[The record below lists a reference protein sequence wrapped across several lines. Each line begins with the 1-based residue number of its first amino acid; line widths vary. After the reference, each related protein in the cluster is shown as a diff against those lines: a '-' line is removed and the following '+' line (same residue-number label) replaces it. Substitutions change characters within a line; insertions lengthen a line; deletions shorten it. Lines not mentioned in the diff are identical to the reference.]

1 MLILITGLPATG
13 KSHFAKDLAL
23 VLSAKHL
30 NTDYVRKK
38 FRMVDYS
45 EAGKNKVYAKLFEIA
60 KSHISKNE
68 HVIVDGTF
76 SKRVFRDSAYFLARE
91 TGTPIYLIE
100 CVCNNYGLI
109 QQRYEHRKQ
118 LKKNKT

>member
-13 KSHFAKDLAL
+13 KSHFARDLAL

-76 SKRVFRDSAYFLARE
+76 YKKS
-91 TGTPIYLIE
+91 LINE
-100 CVCNNYGLI
+100 MLNAANSTKLRIFHNFTHCPRG
-109 QQRYEHRKQ
+109 
-118 LKKNKT
+118 